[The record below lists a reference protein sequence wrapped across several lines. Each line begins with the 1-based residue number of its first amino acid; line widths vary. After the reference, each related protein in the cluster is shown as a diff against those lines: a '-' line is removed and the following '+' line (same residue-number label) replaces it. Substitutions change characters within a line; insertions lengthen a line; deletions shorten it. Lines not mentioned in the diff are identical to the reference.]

1 MRPVRRV
8 RIGAHPSPALVVASD
23 AQVEHGTW
31 PGGGVLVFD
40 PLGGRWARYLQ
51 FKDACL
57 GAWGLSMSDIEDGKQ
72 PIALCEAAML
82 PITLLAMPE
91 RFRGRRVVWYVDNTS
106 AMAAF
111 VKGASANE
119 HLERIVAIFWLCCY
133 HLDCGIWL
141 EWVDSESNWSD
152 GLSRDLADD
161 LFVKEHHFETEE
173 VFPEVAWWNLPLA
186 EVWNRISRLGEEQAL
201 GSCWARDGGAGV
213 GSDGVRNRD
222 ASPAPSTS

>member
-1 MRPVRRV
+1 M
-8 RIGAHPSPALVVASD
+8 
-23 AQVEHGTW
+23 Q
-31 PGGGVLVFD
+31 
-40 PLGGRWARYLQ
+40 Y
-51 FKDACL
+51 KDECL
-57 GAWGLSMSDIEDGKQ
+57 GAWGISMADIEAGKQ

-119 HLERIVAIFWLCCY
+119 HLERIVAIFWLCCH
-133 HLDCGIWL
+133 HLDCGIWR

-186 EVWNRISRLGEEQAL
+186 EVWSRISRLGKEQAL
-201 GSCWARDGGAGV
+201 GSCVARVGGAGV

-222 ASPAPSTS
+222 ASLAPSTS